1 MAKMK
6 PGQISAKRAYAIADS
21 LDKLSGLAGVGSPL
35 SSLNKKSTAADSA
48 NAYKAGFAR
57 IEAAEKNKQSA
68 NKFRYAADAAMAKAN
83 AAVGRDTPLPSSE
96 GLFSKIKNIFN

>member
-1 MAKMK
+1 MK

-21 LDKLSGLAGVGSPL
+21 LDKVSGLAGVGSPL

-48 NAYKAGFAR
+48 KAYKAGFAR

-68 NKFRYAADAAMAKAN
+68 NRFRAAADQAMNKAN
-83 AAVGRDTPLPSSE
+83 AAGRDTPLPSSE
-96 GLFSKIKNIFN
+96 GLFAKIKNIFN